1 MQQISAEI
9 SDARRPMGSSIIVW
23 ALAGGAFFGVIAKLL
38 GSAPGP
44 LVLLGVGVAFWV
56 SVGFVFAR
64 NAARHRGMLD
74 ATVWAGTTMA
84 VYLGAWLLAYSL
96 VFGLQQSSGFGAAW
110 LNERLFF
117 ILAPGAS
124 AVIGVIAAISLRADW
139 IGDAF
144 LAAPIAWSLPEVRFS
159 FQQGWQFVVAV
170 ALPVVVLALI
180 PLASE
185 RHRRVNGTVFAGACI
200 AGGLVGFLLM
210 NAVDGRF

>member
-1 MQQISAEI
+1 MQLISDEI
-9 SDARRPMGSSIIVW
+9 SDAPQPIGSSIIVW
-23 ALAGGAFFGVIAKLL
+23 ALAGGASFGVIAKLL
-38 GSAPGP
+38 GSVPGP

-56 SVGFVFAR
+56 SAGFVFAR
-64 NAARHRGMLD
+64 IAARHREMLD
-74 ATVWAGTTMA
+74 AMVWAGTTVA
-84 VYLGAWLLAYSL
+84 VYLGSWLLAYCF

-110 LNERLFF
+110 LDERLFF

-124 AVIGVIAAISLRADW
+124 AVIGVIAAISLRTDW

-144 LAAPIAWSLPEVRFS
+144 LAAPIAWSLPEVWFS

-185 RHRRVNGTVFAGACI
+185 RHRRVSGTVFTGACI
-200 AGGLVGFLLM
+200 AGGLVGFLLIH
-210 NAVDGRF
+210 AIDGRF